1 MRPAGIYVGLSLC
14 TIALVATLAMDG
26 SVRRRPEPGQ
36 RGRLGQVGEV
46 GDESA
51 EAQTKAEQSAQAR
64 LAPGVVLP
72 GAYSAAF
79 ASLSG
84 LPVAG
89 SSWTEVTNRPYDA
102 DDPRYRDPFASNSSG
117 GAGLVSGRITGLA
130 AGSGYLF
137 IGGADGGVFRSGNN
151 GQTWTPM
158 TDGMPALS
166 VGDLRLAP
174 DGALWLATGEANTGA
189 TAFSAPGVYRLASPL
204 PASFSVA
211 DRVGGTE
218 LESTFVGK
226 LRFDGIG
233 NVYAAT
239 SRGLWKHSASTK
251 SGAWQRVLYPVPDP
265 VVDGVPRPD
274 LQSPTTTSAT
284 TSQFSREA
292 VGRMCSSTARG
303 ATARRTTVSTIRP
316 MAGRPSR

>member
-51 EAQTKAEQSAQAR
+51 EAQTKAEQYAQAR

-102 DDPRYRDPFASNSSG
+102 DDARYRDPFASNSSG
-117 GAGLVSGRITGLA
+117 GAGLVSGRI
-130 AGSGYLF
+130 
-137 IGGADGGVFRSGNN
+137 
-151 GQTWTPM
+151 
-158 TDGMPALS
+158 
-166 VGDLRLAP
+166 
-174 DGALWLATGEANTGA
+174 
-189 TAFSAPGVYRLASPL
+189 
-204 PASFSVA
+204 
-211 DRVGGTE
+211 
-218 LESTFVGK
+218 
-226 LRFDGIG
+226 
-233 NVYAAT
+233 
-239 SRGLWKHSASTK
+239 
-251 SGAWQRVLYPVPDP
+251 
-265 VVDGVPRPD
+265 RPC
-274 LQSPTTTSAT
+274 
-284 TSQFSREA
+284 RW
-292 VGRMCSSTARG
+292 
-303 ATARRTTVSTIRP
+303 
-316 MAGRPSR
+316 